1 MFMSF
6 QAYLDYIQRHTNQ
19 TFEQIY
25 KQGVRQGVIKDGL
38 TATVWIAWLNK
49 EYQLTRGY
57 AMALWK
63 YFVEKAW
70 INPKQS
76 RLKVPKTIS
85 KKTKITVSVIVKQ
98 KLALVWAYWTEPKH
112 ITKWT
117 FASSDWCAP
126 LATNDLTVGGH
137 YLTRME
143 SKDGKE
149 GFDFTGTYTAILPY
163 KKIKSIMMDGRS
175 LSVVFQETPLGI
187 KVMETFEAE
196 TENPV
201 SLQRQGW
208 QSILNEFKKYC
219 ETNTK

>member
-1 MFMSF
+1 
-6 QAYLDYIQRHTNQ
+6 
-19 TFEQIY
+19 
-25 KQGVRQGVIKDGL
+25 
-38 TATVWIAWLNK
+38 
-49 EYQLTRGY
+49 
-57 AMALWK
+57 MALWK